1 MGDMDLSALSL
12 YPGRYLLFPL
22 RSASLIL
29 IAIFSFLLM
38 LASGAGL
45 IGIPLGCIASLWFA
59 KYAFVLMD
67 SAMEGAKEPPVL
79 SAEMVNPVDE
89 QRPIVL
95 VLMVAAVYSLAS
107 AASYWLGSAA
117 ALVFS
122 LAAVATIPAILA
134 VQGATGSVWQS
145 FNPVTVLAL
154 IARLRTGYLA
164 LLACIVTLAALGRF
178 VMTTDAADVPA
189 MLRVAVVMYL
199 WLAAHSLIGGLL
211 FTRRWDI
218 GLDAALAPEQIEARK
233 NRELERERDR
243 QVDRIYAEW
252 RGGVKA
258 NAWKTVLKMIAESGE
273 PLEELRW
280 LHRRTSGWPEPGL
293 ANRLARELLPRLLA
307 ARHFSEA
314 LAVVQSRIQ
323 ADANFRPATS
333 SELLVLV
340 RLARDAGDRPTARM
354 LLSDFARYYPE
365 DKEQRTADILAQQ
378 LER

>member
-1 MGDMDLSALSL
+1 MDLAALV
-12 YPGRYLLFPL
+12 RYLLFPL

-29 IAIFSFLLM
+29 IAIFSFLLV
-38 LASGAGL
+38 LASVAGL
-45 IGIPLGCIASLWFA
+45 IGMPLGAIVALWFA
-59 KYAFVLMD
+59 KYAFVLLD
-67 SAMEGAKEPPVL
+67 STMEGAQEPPVL

-89 QRPIVL
+89 QRPTVL
-95 VLMVAAVYSLAS
+95 MLMVAAVYFLAN
-107 AASYWLGSAA
+107 AVSYQLGSVA
-117 ALVFS
+117 ALVFG
-122 LAAVATIPAILA
+122 LVAVATIPAILA

-145 FNPVTVLAL
+145 FNPVTVMAL
-154 IARLRTGYLA
+154 VARLGMDYVV
-164 LLACIVTLAALGRF
+164 LLACIVTLAALGKF
-178 VMTTDAADVPA
+178 VMTTHSADVPM
-189 MLRVAVVMYL
+189 MLRVSVVMYL

-218 GLDAALAPEQIEARK
+218 GLDAALAPEQAEARR
-233 NRELERERDR
+233 NRELERERNL

-252 RGGVKA
+252 RGGLKA
-258 NAWKTVLKMIAESGE
+258 NAWKTVLGMIAESSE

-307 ARHFSEA
+307 AKHFSEA

-333 SELLVLV
+333 SELLDLV
-340 RLARDAGDRPTARM
+340 RLARDAGDRPSARA

-365 DKEQRTADILAQQ
+365 DKEQRTVEILAQQ

>member
-1 MGDMDLSALSL
+1 MDLSALIL

-29 IAIFSFLLM
+29 IAIFSLLLVVATFAGFL
-38 LASGAGL
+38 
-45 IGIPLGCIASLWFA
+45 GIPLGAIVSLWFA
-59 KYAFVLMD
+59 KYAFVLLD
-67 SAMEGAKEPPVL
+67 SAMEGAQEPPVL

-95 VLMVAAVYSLAS
+95 MLMAAAVYFLAN
-107 AASYWLGSAA
+107 AVSYRFGPAA

-145 FNPVTVLAL
+145 FNPATVLAL
-154 IARLRTGYLA
+154 IAQLRTGYLV
-164 LLACIVTLAALGRF
+164 LLACIVTLAAIGRF
-178 VMTTDAADVPA
+178 VMTTQAVDVPT
-189 MLRVAVVMYL
+189 MVRVAVVMYL

-218 GLDAALAPEQIEARK
+218 GLDAALAPEQVEARED
-233 NRELERERDR
+233 RELKRERDL

-252 RGGVKA
+252 RGGLKA
-258 NAWKTVLKMIAESGE
+258 NAWKTVLKMIAESSE

-280 LHRRTSGWPEPGL
+280 LHQRTSGWPEPGL

-314 LAVVQSRIQ
+314 LAVVQSRVR

-340 RLARDAGDRPTARM
+340 RLARDAGDRPTART

-365 DKEQRTADILAQQ
+365 DKEQRTAEILAQQ